1 MKKES
6 RYNKEFKLVKNTLEN
21 NFKSV
26 QIPDISTE
34 EQYMSVSAAIHGKFT
49 KCDKNLGIGLITVFV
64 DTLSQLLMI
73 KDDNQF
79 VEIMHKVLAN
89 SKVVKEKIGSI
100 NKMTGNGKYVP
111 IQKHSGKLHG
121 KEFDLVVVSI
131 DIETSILEQLK
142 HIDIHDANNL
152 RALARD
158 LNDCGKMY
166 QELTLDDDKKLYTV
180 VASFYQEF
188 VRAESTIHLDHTPVN
203 FRKIIESTN
212 RNGDIAEPFTVFRKG
227 YKDIDME
234 TEVGDYNAITSAR
247 GTKKIIL
254 KDHLAEIQNRNI
266 AAIEK
271 VVNVTGVKGYQQTKL
286 SEETIKDL
294 DILGNNKELA
304 KDLVELIV
312 NPYHFAIK
320 VKAERMAKLG
330 YRKLSKNAQEELRL
344 SLIRKIDQDNS
355 LTPAAKASKKAAELA
370 DFDKHIKLTKFEADV
385 YATRWEEKFKE
396 TVDELSNLARFFTK
410 DLSIVQAGRALF
422 TASHITVNGAENS
435 VSMRDIP
442 SKAYL
447 NIAPE
452 LAFAYIT
459 ATQGDM
465 KVCGYP
471 LRGKTELVNEG
482 DVLEFACGS
491 STNVEGVYIDNAYT
505 GTLKV
510 QTVNDVVS
518 AVVDI
523 AELLEANRI
532 QPVTPKR
539 IYLKLLNSKTYDMN
553 TFLTE
558 KTVKRLGSFY
568 DFDRQGGFNRA
579 NELTLQPK
587 FRSKN
592 KNNRYNR
599 IEFNVIVGNV
609 TSLDD
614 PSTIVQVPFCG
625 YSSYSAQLEN
635 ILAGLTVKSITKV
648 QLTEK
653 SALGVIQFGDEPTY
667 VEVEKIHFEN
677 MVDDIFGPVPDVNQD
692 TSAFSQNTSMEYV
705 NNEDLDEFEQ
715 QMREMGLTMQDFD
728 GFGDIATITNTVT
741 APVAFAP
748 TPVTDTNTT
757 TSVAFAPAADTNTT
771 TIEETPI
778 VEKSNE
784 PQSEFDDEINS
795 ALQRLGIDLKDL
807 SDFYAFK

>member
-1 MKKES
+1 
-6 RYNKEFKLVKNTLEN
+6 
-21 NFKSV
+21 
-26 QIPDISTE
+26 
-34 EQYMSVSAAIHGKFT
+34 
-49 KCDKNLGIGLITVFV
+49 
-64 DTLSQLLMI
+64 
-73 KDDNQF
+73 
-79 VEIMHKVLAN
+79 
-89 SKVVKEKIGSI
+89 
-100 NKMTGNGKYVP
+100 
-111 IQKHSGKLHG
+111 
-121 KEFDLVVVSI
+121 
-131 DIETSILEQLK
+131 
-142 HIDIHDANNL
+142 
-152 RALARD
+152 
-158 LNDCGKMY
+158 
-166 QELTLDDDKKLYTV
+166 
-180 VASFYQEF
+180 
-188 VRAESTIHLDHTPVN
+188 
-203 FRKIIESTN
+203 
-212 RNGDIAEPFTVFRKG
+212 
-227 YKDIDME
+227 
-234 TEVGDYNAITSAR
+234 
-247 GTKKIIL
+247 
-254 KDHLAEIQNRNI
+254 
-266 AAIEK
+266 
-271 VVNVTGVKGYQQTKL
+271 
-286 SEETIKDL
+286 
-294 DILGNNKELA
+294 
-304 KDLVELIV
+304 
-312 NPYHFAIK
+312 
-320 VKAERMAKLG
+320 
-330 YRKLSKNAQEELRL
+330 
-344 SLIRKIDQDNS
+344 
-355 LTPAAKASKKAAELA
+355 
-370 DFDKHIKLTKFEADV
+370 
-385 YATRWEEKFKE
+385 
-396 TVDELSNLARFFTK
+396 
-410 DLSIVQAGRALF
+410 
-422 TASHITVNGAENS
+422 
-435 VSMRDIP
+435 MRDIP